1 MTWLVSKV
9 ALRQAVVEL
18 ANFGHTA
25 RLAIAGYDGL
35 EVDDFNT
42 TLLPPAQPI
51 GTRIWWADV
60 GLPLDLPPLV
70 ESDESKETDASPVTV
85 SIEHYAQ
92 LKRTLE
98 HDAPDRPPLA
108 FRVET
113 AFGHKSL
120 GTRPGR
126 ETQNVVEAIRTTDRA
141 TWAGLSVAIRSG
153 GMAEAAAGCL
163 EDCRDAAG
171 QPEATISY
179 TATDPNLRPL
189 LPPGSECVLEV
200 PVVGLRAQVVG
211 RPSLERAVL
220 DVGTIHNLRSRQTL
234 AASGGELRVIVAE
247 PHRSLV
253 EWTEPLHD
261 HLIGSVV
268 DLDTSEGTGRGP
280 AQFV

>member
-1 MTWLVSKV
+1 MTWLVSGV

-25 RLAIAGYDGL
+25 RLAVAGYDGL
-35 EVDDFNT
+35 ELDDFNAA
-42 TLLPPAQPI
+42 LPAPARPI
-51 GTRIWWADV
+51 GTRIWWAAV
-60 GLPLDLPPLV
+60 GLPLDLPPDTA
-70 ESDESKETDASPVTV
+70 SDASSVTV

-92 LKRTLE
+92 LKRALDC
-98 HDAPDRPPLA
+98 DAADRPPLA

-141 TWAGLSVAIRSG
+141 EWAGLSVAIRSG
-153 GMAEAAAGCL
+153 GMAEAAASCL
-163 EDCRDAAG
+163 EDCRDAAA
-171 QPEATISY
+171 QPDATISY
-179 TATDPNLRPL
+179 TAADPDLRPL
-189 LPPGSECVLEV
+189 LPPGSECVLDV

-220 DVGTIHNLRSRQTL
+220 DVGTIHGLRTRQTL
-234 AASGGELRVIVAE
+234 AAGGGELRVVVTE

-253 EWTEPLHD
+253 EWTEPLQD
-261 HLIGSVV
+261 HLIGATI
-268 DLDTSEGTGRGP
+268 DLDTSEGTGRG
-280 AQFV
+280 AATFV